1 MSLIYQYYVEG
12 ENERKLVEVLSK
24 KLSYIRPG
32 RIEVLN
38 LVEKS
43 ITYSYTRRLKK
54 NTVVILIFD
63 TDTANIEILEKNI
76 AFLLKCAN
84 IKDVVLIPQVCNLE
98 DELLRSCKVK
108 NVKEIFGSPSQKEFK
123 KDFNR
128 CTGLEKYLE
137 RAGFDFGKLWREKA
151 RGKFSGFD
159 NALYKIEI
167 QG

>member
-98 DELLRSCKVK
+98 DELLRSCKAQKVGAQILCHYFDLK
-108 NVKEIFGSPSQKEFK
+108 PESQQALQPPAGDPSCPHQQ
-123 KDFNR
+123 
-128 CTGLEKYLE
+128 YLL
-137 RAGFDFGKLWREKA
+137 FT
-151 RGKFSGFD
+151 
-159 NALYKIEI
+159 
-167 QG
+167 